1 MSRSEKSQRS
11 PQRRISSRKWRRGYG
26 PIGRWAP
33 NPRTSSRRRRRRKG
47 MVPEFLTIAEAGA
60 LIGKRE
66 LSPVELVES
75 RLARIEQIDGKLNS
89 FIRLLGDQ
97 ALAAARSAEA
107 EIMAGHYRGPM
118 HRIPIG
124 LKDIYETRGVPTTGH
139 SKVLLDQVP
148 QRDATSVRRLAEA
161 GAIVMGKLATHE
173 FAFGGPSFD
182 LPWPPARNPW
192 DTSRFTGGSSS
203 GTGAAVAAGLVLGG
217 TGSDTGSIRGPAA
230 FCGLAGLK
238 PSYGRISRAGI
249 LPLAFSLDHAGPM
262 TWTAEDCAIMLQA
275 MAGYDAADPASANR
289 PVPDYRAALSGD
301 VGGLKIGVV
310 RHFYETDNPA
320 NEATRQGIA
329 RTTKVFEDLGCL
341 VRELRLPPLADWAAC
356 GIIIMLSEAYAIHQT
371 TLRERFADYGEA
383 FRDRM
388 ALAALISGGDYI
400 QAVRRRRE
408 LAAEYTAAIADL
420 DLMMTAAAP
429 SEAPAIDAVG
439 KFATFERP
447 MLTMPFNDTG
457 TPAMSVCCG
466 YSAAGLPLAFQLAG
480 KPFDEVTVLRAAHAY
495 EQATYW
501 RSTRPRLDG

>member
-1 MSRSEKSQRS
+1 
-11 PQRRISSRKWRRGYG
+11 
-26 PIGRWAP
+26 
-33 NPRTSSRRRRRRKG
+33 

-217 TGSDTGSIRGPAA
+217 TGSDTGGSIRGPAA

-289 PVPDYRAALSGD
+289 PVPDYRAALSSD
-301 VGGLKIGVV
+301 VKGLKIGLV
-310 RHFYETDNPA
+310 RQFYETDNPA
-320 NEATRQGIA
+320 NEPTQRGVAGA
-329 RTTKVFEDLGCL
+329 VKVLEELGCS
-341 VRELRLPPLADWAAC
+341 VRELRLSPLADWAAC
-356 GIIIMLSEAYAIHQT
+356 GIIIMLSEGYAIHEA
-371 TLRERFADYGEA
+371 TLREKFVDYGEA

-388 ALAALISGGDYI
+388 ALATLITGGDYV
-400 QAVRRRRE
+400 QALRRRRE
-408 LAAEYTAAIADL
+408 LAAELAAAMADL
-420 DLMMTAAAP
+420 DLVMTAAAP
-429 SEAPAIDAVG
+429 SEAPPIDAVG
-439 KFATFERP
+439 KFAIFERP
-447 MLTMPFNDTG
+447 SLTMPFNVCG

-466 YSAAGLPLAFQLAG
+466 YTEESLPLAFQLAG
-480 KPFDEVTVLRAAHAY
+480 RPFDEATVLKAAHAY
-495 EQATYW
+495 ERATPW
-501 RSTRPRLDG
+501 RSIRPRFV